1 MGPEAPLAQVDLIYL
16 IYQVIV
22 VVGAGLQWLLTA
34 HPRSGHR
41 LLELL
46 LQWSLVVNVGVA
58 GLFGFYAHTARAPQ
72 TAEVIGWPPGNP
84 FQSEVAVANLAF
96 GVLGILCIRLRGLW
110 WWATVIGSGIFLLG
124 AAVVHV
130 QQIVETGNR
139 APGNA
144 GVVLY
149 WDILMPLV
157 QLALLLA
164 IRGQRADAR

>member
-1 MGPEAPLAQVDLIYL
+1 LAPIDIVYIV
-16 IYQVIV
+16 YQVIV
-22 VVGAGLQWLLTA
+22 VVGAVLHWRLKA
-34 HPRSGHR
+34 KPRTGHR

-46 LQWSLVVNVGVA
+46 LQWSLVVNIGVA
-58 GLFGFYAHTARAPQ
+58 GLSGFFSHTARARE

-96 GVLGILCIRLRGLW
+96 GVLGVLCSRLRGLW
-110 WWATVIGSGIFLLG
+110 WWATAIGSGIFLLG
-124 AAVVHV
+124 AAVVHI
-130 QQIVETGNR
+130 QQIVETGNM

-149 WDILMPLV
+149 WDILVPLV

-164 IRGQRADAR
+164 TRAPRTAAVRG